1 MRQHSGHPECCRYFL
16 LIIFLGEIPE
26 AITNYGELLARK
38 LVDRITV
45 SDEEIVVEIKS
56 GLEIKAKH
64 KEKMGI
70 NETRSRLFKIS
81 SGRFLLYV

>member
-16 LIIFLGEIPE
+16 LIIVLGEIPE

-45 SDEEIVVEIKS
+45 SDEEIVVEMKS
-56 GLEIKAKH
+56 GLEIRA
-64 KEKMGI
+64 EA
-70 NETRSRLFKIS
+70 
-81 SGRFLLYV
+81 

>member
-38 LVDRITV
+38 LVDRITIF
-45 SDEEIVVEIKS
+45 DEEIVAEMKS
-56 GLEIKAKH
+56 GLAVKTD
-64 KEKMGI
+64 MD
-70 NETRSRLFKIS
+70 ETRSRLFKIS

>member
-26 AITNYGELLARK
+26 VITNYGELLARK
-38 LVDRITV
+38 LVDRITIF
-45 SDEEIVVEIKS
+45 DEEIVVEMKS
-56 GLEIKAKH
+56 GLAVKTD
-64 KEKMGI
+64 MD
-70 NETRSRLFKIS
+70 ETRSRLFKIS